1 MSDCLPII
9 GVTMG
14 DPVGIGPEII
24 LLSLRNPSIYEVCR
38 PLVFGDIRMLDAA
51 KKCVQSRLKLVSV
64 KGPDEGTYT
73 CGQVDVLNLSDLD
86 PDKMSWGKPTVRTGR
101 SMVRYI
107 TAAVDMATE
116 GRIAAVA
123 TCPIN
128 KAAMQI
134 AGFHYK
140 GHTELLAER
149 TKSDKFIMMFAGERL
164 RVALVTI
171 HVPLAMVPSNLS
183 QQHVLQ
189 TIRITGESLYERF
202 GIKAARIAVAGLNP
216 HAGEDGMFGSEEKNI
231 IEPAIREAR
240 NQGFDVAGPF
250 PPDTIFYHAANGRF
264 DVVVSMYH
272 DQGLIPFKLIHFHDG
287 VNTTLGLPI
296 IRTSV
301 NHGTA
306 YDIAGTGTANPGSL
320 MAAIKMAAKQA
331 VFFMERNF
339 AKRR

>member
-24 LLSLRNPSIYEVCR
+24 LLSLCNPSIYEVCR
-38 PLVFGDIRMLDAA
+38 PLVFGDIRTLDSA
-51 KKCVQSRLKLVSV
+51 KKCTQSRLQLVSV
-64 KGPDEGTYT
+64 KDPDAGKYT
-73 CGQVDVLNLSDLD
+73 CGWVDVLNLSDLN
-86 PDKMSWGKPTVRTGR
+86 PDKTSWGKPTVQTGR

-107 TAAVDMATE
+107 TAAVDLATQ
-116 GRIAAVA
+116 GRISAIA

-134 AGFHYK
+134 AGFYYN

-149 TKSDKFIMMFAGERL
+149 TKSDKFIMMFAGEKL

-171 HVPLAMVPSNLS
+171 HVPIASVPSILS
-183 QQHVLQ
+183 QQQILQ
-189 TIRITGESLYERF
+189 TIRIAGQSLREQF
-202 GIKAARIAVAGLNP
+202 GIKTPRIAVAGLNP
-216 HAGEDGMFGSEEKNI
+216 HAGEGGMFGSEEKDI
-231 IEPAIREAR
+231 IEPAICDAR

-250 PPDTIFYHAANGRF
+250 PPDTIFYHAANGRY

-301 NHGTA
+301 DHGTA
-306 YDIAGTGTANPGSL
+306 YDIAGTGIANPGSL
-320 MAAIKMAAKQA
+320 IAAIKLAAKQV
-331 VFFMERNF
+331 VFSIGRN
-339 AKRR
+339 